1 MIGIPLQ
8 AQSTPPCTGLDSDG
22 GYEPEIRNKMDSAAG
37 TQEATGEKFSV
48 EAMKYAQSQ
57 SWLAVERIREG
68 MRPGM
73 TQQQGTEFAT
83 AVLEKMGMDRNWHM
97 VVVRFGAETLKTFY
111 DETDHSCV
119 LGEEDI
125 FYIDIGPVWRGH
137 EGDVGDTFTLGSDP
151 EMQACTKAARELWHD
166 VSDYWRKEKASG
178 QNLYACA
185 VDRAQA
191 MGWRLNLGARGHRV
205 SDFPHAIY
213 KAGKLGDFSLCPSVG
228 LWILEIQIAHPSRPF
243 GAFFED
249 LLVQE

>member
-1 MIGIPLQ
+1 MD
-8 AQSTPPCTGLDSDG
+8 TEVD
-22 GYEPEIRNKMDSAAG
+22 IR
-37 TQEATGEKFSV
+37 EATGEKFSV
-48 EAMKYAQSQ
+48 EAMTYAQSQ

-73 TQQQGTEFAT
+73 TQQQGTEFANS
-83 AVLEKMGMDRNWHM
+83 VLESMGMDRNWHM
-97 VVVRFGAETLKTFY
+97 VVVRFGTETLKTFY
-111 DETDHSCV
+111 DETDPSCV

-137 EGDVGDTFTLGSDP
+137 EGDVGDTFTLGSDR
-151 EMQACTKAARELWHD
+151 EMQACAQAARDLWQD
-166 VSDYWRKEKASG
+166 VSRYWRKEQASG
-178 QNLYACA
+178 QALYAYA
-185 VDRAQA
+185 VERAAA

-213 KAGKLGDFSLCPSVG
+213 KAGKLGDFSSCPSVG

-249 LLVQE
+249 ILIEE